1 MKNVFRL
8 LNSFALA
15 AILVTP
21 VAIVPIA
28 LTGCSAHAGYRTYDP
43 YYNDYHV
50 WNDAEVGYYTRW
62 EGETHRE
69 HRDFKERSDAE
80 KKEYYSWR
88 HNQH

>member
-1 MKNVFRL
+1 MKIFHRHL
-8 LNSFALA
+8 LSFALA
-15 AILVTP
+15 AVLFAPVLVAP
-21 VAIVPIA
+21 VF

-50 WNDAEVGYYTRW
+50 WDDAEVGYYTHW
-62 EGETHRE
+62 EHETHRD
-69 HRDFKERSDAE
+69 HRDFDKRSDAE